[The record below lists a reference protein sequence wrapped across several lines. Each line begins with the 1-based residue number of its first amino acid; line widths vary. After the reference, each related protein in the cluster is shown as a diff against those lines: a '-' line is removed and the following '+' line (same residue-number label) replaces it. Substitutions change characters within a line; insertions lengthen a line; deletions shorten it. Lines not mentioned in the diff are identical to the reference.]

1 MEQAFASWSGGKDGC
16 LACYLASAGGLK
28 IRYLLNMVTEDGK
41 ASWSH
46 GMAAEWL
53 HMQAKA
59 IGIPLMQQRT
69 TQADYEATFKKTL
82 IDFKREGITAGVF
95 GDIDFNAHREWIDRV
110 CASGGITPHLPLW
123 EMDQNKILKDFVEL
137 GFETI
142 VVATNA
148 EILDEKWLGRRIDRD
163 FIADISK
170 LKNVTPCGES
180 GEYHTLVIDGPIF
193 KKRLEIIKTNKVLR
207 DKRWFFE
214 ITDCEL
220 RPKRKNS

>member
-16 LACYLASAGGLK
+16 LACYLAASGGLK
-28 IRYLLNMVTEDGK
+28 VRYLLNMVTEDGK

-46 GMAAEWL
+46 GMAAKWL
-53 HMQAKA
+53 NMQAKA

-95 GDIDFNAHREWIDRV
+95 GDIDFNAHQEWIERV
-110 CASGGITPHLPLW
+110 CAAGGITPHLPLW
-123 EMDQNKILKDFVEL
+123 EMDQNKILKDFVDL

-148 EILDEKWLGRRIDRD
+148 ELMDDSWLGRKIDRG
-163 FIADISK
+163 FISDIGK

-193 KKRLEIIKTNKVLR
+193 KKRLEVIKVNKVLR
-207 DKRWFFE
+207 DKHWFFE

-220 RPKRKNS
+220 RPRRKRS

>member
-16 LACYLASAGGLK
+16 MACHLASAGGLK

-110 CASGGITPHLPLW
+110 CAAGGITPHLPLW
-123 EMDQNKILKDFVEL
+123 EMDQNKILKDFIEL

-148 EILDEKWLGRRIDRD
+148 ELMDDKWLGRSIDHD

-193 KKRLEIIKTNKVLR
+193 KKRLEVVKANKVLR

-220 RPKRKNS
+220 RPKRKKS